1 MLTSQAMPLGKD
13 AAGHVATEAPRAARH
28 AAECYCG
35 WYAACPL
42 FRMMSPTEREECTR
56 DKRLDAQR
64 MWKNG
69 MTW

>member
-1 MLTSQAMPLGKD
+1 MLATAQKPTGQDTAGFLAQQATQGAK
-13 AAGHVATEAPRAARH
+13 H

-42 FRMMSPTEREECTR
+42 FRMMSSSEREECTR
-56 DKRLDAQR
+56 DKRQDAQR

-69 MTW
+69 MAW